1 MFISLIFTAANG
13 IACMDQEA
21 LKKLNKNKK
30 LVKKLAKKYNAFMAS
45 DTLIKQVGVAGR
57 GWCTGRGRGSGPVYG
72 SGWEYGSESRHR
84 GRLQSQRSPGVPSVC
99 RFPVFWDRD

>member
-1 MFISLIFTAANG
+1 MFIPLIFTAANG

-57 GWCTGRGRGSGPVYG
+57 GRSTGRSTGRGGSM
-72 SGWEYGSESRHR
+72 
-84 GRLQSQRSPGVPSVC
+84 GRSFATEIVFNLNAHLFDVPSVC
-99 RFPVFWDRD
+99 RFPVFWDPD